1 MATANPDEA
10 EITCKNPNCTEVIL
24 KWNNIIAHVAKSKK
38 CKNFYTEDE
47 ITQDQTK
54 VGKIGQRE
62 DMKASRKRKSQF
74 VPKQSS
80 NQIKNSS
87 KYR

>member
-10 EITCKNPNCTEVIL
+10 EITCKNPNCTERIFR
-24 KWNNIIAHVAKSKK
+24 WNNIIAHVAKSKK

-47 ITQDQTK
+47 ITQLQTK
-54 VGKIGQRE
+54 TGKIRQE
-62 DMKASRKRKSQF
+62 KDIKASRRGKSQF
-74 VPKQSS
+74 VSKKSS
-80 NQIKNSS
+80 NQFENIS

>member
-10 EITCKNPNCTEVIL
+10 EITCKNPNCTEGIFR
-24 KWNNIIAHVAKSKK
+24 WNNIIAHVAKSKK

-47 ITQDQTK
+47 ITQDHTK
-54 VGKIGQRE
+54 TDKIGQE
-62 DMKASRKRKSQF
+62 KDMKAF
-74 VPKQSS
+74 VSKQSS
-80 NQIKNSS
+80 NQYGNIS

>member
-10 EITCKNPNCTEVIL
+10 EITCKNPNCTEKIFR
-24 KWNNIIAHVAKSKK
+24 WNNIIAHVAKSKK

-54 VGKIGQRE
+54 TSKIGQEKTSERGRSE
-62 DMKASRKRKSQF
+62 FLSKR
-74 VPKQSS
+74 SS
-80 NQIKNSS
+80 NQFENIS
-87 KYR
+87 KYQ